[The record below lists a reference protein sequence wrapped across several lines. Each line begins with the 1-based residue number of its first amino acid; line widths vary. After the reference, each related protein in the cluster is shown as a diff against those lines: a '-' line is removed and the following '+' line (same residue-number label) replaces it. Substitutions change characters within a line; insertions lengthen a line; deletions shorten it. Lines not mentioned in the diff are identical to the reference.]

1 MGKRLPFHENKSHDE
16 DIDDS
21 DSEKFEINTGE
32 KTGSTTKIGF
42 FSSKVPGRVKIQNY
56 IGNRVHKFP
65 N

>member
-21 DSEKFEINTGE
+21 DSEKFEIDTGE
-32 KTGSTTKIGF
+32 KTGSTTKIVF
-42 FSSKVPGRVKIQNY
+42 FKIQNY
-56 IGNRVHKFP
+56 IGNRVYKFS